1 MLKLHATWW
10 QTEDLTG
17 IRTLLAGV
25 SIIKGNTVLIKDG
38 NTNCF
43 TFKAEVL
50 SCKLLLFALYYM
62 K

>member
-1 MLKLHATWW
+1 MLKLHNTWW

-25 SIIKGNTVLIKDG
+25 SIIKGNIVLFIKDD

-50 SCKLLLFALYYM
+50 TCK
-62 K
+62 